1 MLRRKATHP
10 QVLQFM
16 AHRASHTAGVFTT
29 PDHWHP
35 VLALGRVR
43 SRSRMHLYQAF
54 THTTVG
60 APTRSGPQRHYQ
72 MQDLTYRR
80 LLV

>member
-10 QVLQFM
+10 QVPQYR
-16 AHRASHTAGVFTT
+16 AHRASHTAGVLTT
-29 PDHWHP
+29 PDRWHP

-43 SRSRMHLYQAF
+43 SRSHMHLYQAF

-60 APTRSGPQRHYQ
+60 APTRSNPQLHYQ
-72 MQDLTYRR
+72 RKELT
-80 LLV
+80 